1 MLNNTSRWRSFT
13 AGMAVGMATGLLGVG
28 LAVVAERNRR
38 RSPARMANAPG
49 EMGVGEAI
57 EPATTAAS
65 GLAEQELDDELA
77 QTFPAS
83 DPLPHS
89 HQVD

>member
-1 MLNNTSRWRSFT
+1 
-13 AGMAVGMATGLLGVG
+13 
-28 LAVVAERNRR
+28 
-38 RSPARMANAPG
+38 MANAPG